1 MASKL
6 FVITLVVML
15 VGTACAMYDD
25 EGNGY
30 ADGDGYGLDGGYQ
43 MDQFLDELHPMLA
56 IKRDNNR
63 DKAAKKYKSCAPVQG
78 SHQECWCHRRSGKI
92 FQCFGAFGGK
102 K

>member
-25 EGNGY
+25 DEMGT
-30 ADGDGYGLDGGYQ
+30 GDGYPLDGGYQ

-56 IKRDNNR
+56 IKRDSNR
-63 DKAAKKYKSCAPVQG
+63 DKASKKYKSKSNALLNIQ
-78 SHQECWCHRRSGKI
+78 
-92 FQCFGAFGGK
+92 FGVPILLFHKGMKWGAARYVK
-102 K
+102 C